1 MKLFYIITLL
11 SLIFCINKDEQ
22 QVKEVHLSYNILN
35 KKFKIRKYL
44 DKKGLIHFYI
54 ENEHFRTN
62 QPPTPLITGDFT
74 NKNLVD
80 IDYLINMSTKKKK
93 ELVKKGERLG
103 VIRLLSNSEI
113 FETIYLYEK
122 KGKKNYRYKVKW
134 IDEIIE

>member
-1 MKLFYIITLL
+1 MKLFYIIILL

-35 KKFKIRKYL
+35 KKFKIRKFL

-62 QPPTPLITGDFT
+62 QSPKPLITGDFT

-80 IDYLINMSTKKKK
+80 IDCLINMSTKKKK
-93 ELVKKGERLG
+93 ELVKKGEKLG
-103 VIRLLSNSEI
+103 VIRILSNSKI
-113 FETIYLYEK
+113 FETIYLYVK